1 MYEEM
6 LQLVKDGLD
15 TPSKEAIESGAKQS
29 DEEEKKGGS
38 SDDDDEG
45 FNDDRDEDF
54 NTEAQNDL
62 LKAKIEADK
71 NAMKADGKGISS
83 TKKNLNKRFDET
95 LQTIQEEPEPEN
107 TFQNSH

>member
-15 TPSKEAIESGAKQS
+15 TPSKEAIENGAKAS

-38 SDDDDEG
+38 SDDDDDEG

-62 LKAKIEADK
+62 VKAKAEADK
-71 NAMKADGKGISS
+71 NAQKAGGSKGISP

-95 LQTIQEEPEPEN
+95 L
-107 TFQNSH
+107 